1 MSPKDFMMLPSRYFI
16 DLTQPEIAAQL
27 KKHPLVILPQ
37 GSVEQHG
44 PHLPSGTDI
53 FAANVIAHAVAER
66 MDGLVLPG
74 GPLGVTPLHM
84 PFESTITLTPETY
97 MRVVIET
104 CASAAQHG
112 AKYLLILNWHELNVS
127 PLGVAAETL
136 HREHGMTVLTVQA
149 CFVAEELFGKECN
162 GLTHGGEIEALAV
175 LAYRPELVH
184 LDRIDNSSDH
194 AHGQKMDALRRTRSY
209 QPVLTDVRSIAP
221 TGWYGSPQGATVE
234 KAQRMLTA
242 VADSIAAKS
251 TEMFA
256 QLDELRGGIAEIKTL
271 SKAR

>member
-1 MSPKDFMMLPSRYFI
+1 MMLSSRYFI

-27 KKHPLVILPQ
+27 KKNPLVILPQ

-44 PHLPSGTDI
+44 PHLPAGADI

-84 PFESTITLTPETY
+84 AFEGTLTLTSETY
-97 MRVVIET
+97 MRVVTET

-112 AKYLLILNWHELNVS
+112 AKYLLILNWHELNIP

-136 HREHGMTVLTVQA
+136 HRQHGLTVLTVQA
-149 CFVAEELFGKECN
+149 CFVAEDLFGKECN

-184 LDRIDNSSDH
+184 LDRIDDSSDH
-194 AHGQKMDALRRTRSY
+194 AHGRKIDALRRTRSY

-221 TGWYGSPQGATVE
+221 TGWYGSPQHATVE
-234 KAQRMLTA
+234 KAQRMLSA
-242 VADSIAAKS
+242 VADSIAAQS
-251 TEMFA
+251 TEIFK
-256 QLDELRGGIAEIKTL
+256 QLDTLQGGVAEIKTL

>member
-1 MSPKDFMMLPSRYFI
+1 MLPSRYFI
-16 DLTQPEIAAQL
+16 ELTQPEIAGQL
-27 KKHPLVILPQ
+27 KNKPLVILPQ

-44 PHLPSGTDI
+44 PHLPAGTDI

-97 MRVVIET
+97 MRLVVET

-112 AKYLLILNWHELNVS
+112 AKDLLILNWHELNIP

-136 HREHGMTVLTVQA
+136 HRQYGMTVLTVQA
-149 CFVAEELFGKECN
+149 CFVAEEMFGKECG

-184 LDRIDNSSDH
+184 LDRIDYSSDH
-194 AHGQKMDALRRTRSY
+194 AHGKKIDALRRTRSY
-209 QPVLTDVRSIAP
+209 QPVLADVRSIAP
-221 TGWYGSPQGATVE
+221 TGWYGSPQHATVE
-234 KAQRMLTA
+234 KAQRILNA
-242 VADSIAAKS
+242 VADSIAKESAEVFNQLHKIQGGVAEVKQAS
-251 TEMFA
+251 TV
-256 QLDELRGGIAEIKTL
+256 R
-271 SKAR
+271 